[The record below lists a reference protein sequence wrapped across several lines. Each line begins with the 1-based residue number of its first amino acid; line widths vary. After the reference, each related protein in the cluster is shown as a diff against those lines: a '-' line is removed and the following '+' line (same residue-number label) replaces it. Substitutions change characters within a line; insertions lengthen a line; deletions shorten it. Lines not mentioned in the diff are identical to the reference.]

1 MNWQKI
7 DEKLIK
13 RGELILDTDLLKHHD
28 KELKA
33 ANQGKNGRPFRMAAS
48 YIQLLSAVRYL
59 YQMPYRQ
66 LEGFTRSL
74 HRLVPALPTGDY
86 SGLRIRILSQP
97 VDPYRGLKETNE
109 PVSIAVD
116 STGIKVEKAGGW
128 IERKHGKKKR
138 YIKLHFAVNTVTH
151 EVVAM
156 AVSTDDVHDVR
167 ALSGLVEEAEGNVRV
182 AEGIGDGAYDSGEV
196 YDLLEVRGIEPVIK
210 PRRNARVDTG
220 PPARRLAGSR
230 VRELG
235 YEAWARLTG
244 YGRRW
249 AVETAYS
256 TFKRL
261 FGECSLARSFENIA
275 RELVGKVALYN
286 VLVNGRARP
295 GSTKESVCTI

>member
-13 RGELILDTDLLKHHD
+13 RGELIIDTDLLKHHNE
-28 KELKA
+28 ELKT
-33 ANQGKNGRPFRMAAS
+33 ANRGKNGRPYQMAAS
-48 YIQLLSAVRYL
+48 YIQLLTAIRYL

-66 LEGFTRSL
+66 LEGYTRIL

-97 VDPYRGLKETNE
+97 VNPYRGLKETNE
-109 PVSIAVD
+109 PISIAVD

-138 YIKLHFAVNTVTH
+138 YVKLHFAVNTVTH

-156 AVSTDDVHDVR
+156 EISTDDVHDVK
-167 ALSGLVEEAEGNVRV
+167 ALPWLVEGAERNVRV
-182 AEGIGDGAYDSGEV
+182 AKLYGDGAYDSGDV
-196 YDLLEVRGIEPVIK
+196 YEFLENRGIDAVVK
-210 PRRNARVDTG
+210 PRRNARLDAG
-220 PPARRLAGSR
+220 PPTRRRAVSQI
-230 VRELG
+230 RERG
-235 YEAWARLTG
+235 YEAWARITG

-261 FGECSLARSFENIA
+261 FGELSLARGFEGIA
-275 RELVGKVALYN
+275 RELAGKVALYN
-286 VLVNGRARP
+286 VLVNG
-295 GSTKESVCTI
+295 